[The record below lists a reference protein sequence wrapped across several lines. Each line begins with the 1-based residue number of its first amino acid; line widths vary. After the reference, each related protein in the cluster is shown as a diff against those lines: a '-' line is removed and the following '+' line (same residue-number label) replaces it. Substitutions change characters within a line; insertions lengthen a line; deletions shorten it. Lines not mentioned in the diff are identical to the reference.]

1 MPCKWTT
8 ACRFRVIVT
17 QISARLFEEI
27 RAEMAASLASQL
39 ARNRYVGRF
48 GTVNRPELTGIIE
61 RILDHYGK
69 WAEGEASELAAC
81 LDFVEN
87 LCFALSIPLAETA
100 YALYVLRD
108 GIVSTLSDANEAES
122 SEMIRQVSIFFD
134 RLVVELLRR
143 Y

>member
-1 MPCKWTT
+1 M
-8 ACRFRVIVT
+8 T
-17 QISARLFEEI
+17 QISAPLFEEI
-27 RAEMAASLASQL
+27 RPEMAASLASQL

-48 GTVNRPELTGIIE
+48 GTVNRPELMGIIE
-61 RILDHYGK
+61 CILDHYSK
-69 WAEGEASELAAC
+69 WSEGEQGELAAC

-87 LCFALSIPLAETA
+87 FCFALSIPLAETA

-108 GIVSTLSDANEAES
+108 GIVSSLSDAHEANN
-122 SEMIRQVSIFFD
+122 SEAIRQVSIFFD